1 MLGKIKSYEAQA
13 HRDIVYAPQGISI
26 GATIHSLMLFHQVLN
41 ADETE
46 GHVEFL

>member
-26 GATIHSLMLFHQVLN
+26 GETIHGLMLLHQVLD
-41 ADETE
+41 ADEME